1 MNCLCQLPN
10 GIFATEEQLEVLK
23 KKENCKIL
31 VFSDSHGD
39 QYIVRDIFEKFG
51 ASCDAAV
58 FAGDGI
64 YDLVRLMEKAS
75 AYEEA
80 KRWLPPVIA
89 FVRGNNDPSII
100 STSFCK
106 KIFVPKRVILEAGC
120 RRILITHGNEEGVYY
135 STEPLEDSAEL
146 ENANA
151 VIYGH
156 THFPVENMHIIYSM
170 NPGSCSCPRFRSKP
184 GCAVLEVLGRDISSI
199 FYCIEADRKTKFV
212 PFFPERFAY

>member
-64 YDLVRLMEKAS
+64 YDLVRLMENSGISLPYSSTNSADFLRHTSTYNSSFPSFLSLSLSSAS
-75 AYEEA
+75 FQAC
-80 KRWLPPVIA
+80 
-89 FVRGNNDPSII
+89 SI
-100 STSFCK
+100 
-106 KIFVPKRVILEAGC
+106 L
-120 RRILITHGNEEGVYY
+120 
-135 STEPLEDSAEL
+135 
-146 ENANA
+146 
-151 VIYGH
+151 
-156 THFPVENMHIIYSM
+156 
-170 NPGSCSCPRFRSKP
+170 
-184 GCAVLEVLGRDISSI
+184 
-199 FYCIEADRKTKFV
+199 
-212 PFFPERFAY
+212 